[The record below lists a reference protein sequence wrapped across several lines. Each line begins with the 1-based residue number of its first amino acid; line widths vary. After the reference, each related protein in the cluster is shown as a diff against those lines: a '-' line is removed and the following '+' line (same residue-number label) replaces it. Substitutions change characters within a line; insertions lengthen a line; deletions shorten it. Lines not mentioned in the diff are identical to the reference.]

1 MNERTLQSCDRLS
14 TPLQKK
20 MKKTTK
26 KIVHT
31 FYIIT
36 QNQKKRTN
44 FFRDADRTLS
54 ARVFD
59 YENRM
64 TELESD

>member
-26 KIVHT
+26 KLYT
-31 FYIIT
+31 PYIIT
-36 QNQKKRTN
+36 QNQKKEQI

>member
-36 QNQKKRTN
+36 QNQKKEQI
-44 FFRDADRTLS
+44 FFEMLTGL
-54 ARVFD
+54 
-59 YENRM
+59 
-64 TELESD
+64 